1 LKPATYDFLAE
12 CLSFDLDDH
21 FYEYFNKHVLDLTHL
36 VVYYDYIHD
45 KKPKIEA
52 ELQDCLEK

>member
-1 LKPATYDFLAE
+1 MYDFLTE

-36 VVYYDYIHD
+36 IIYYDYIHD
-45 KKPKIEA
+45 KKPKNEA
-52 ELQDCLEK
+52 DLPACL